1 MNHLNL
7 LAPETYNIVSE
18 IEKHASNQSKQAI
31 IYENGVEEPISVT
44 YSELI
49 KTLIK

>member
-18 IEKHASNQSKQAI
+18 MKNMLQIKINKQLF
-31 IYENGVEEPISVT
+31 ENGVEEPISVT

>member
-31 IYENGVEEPISVT
+31 IYENGVEAVSYT
-44 YSELI
+44 HL
-49 KTLIK
+49 TLPTKA